1 MVGLLCNKFKGG
13 NDKVMLV
20 IAIRVKERGCKL
32 VIGGNN
38 ASGQEQRIN
47 VINDK
52 VKVTWLGNALNQRGL
67 GMVHGL
73 RKRQYWLKHNQY
85 AVSSKEDTPYLA
97 RKIRRIYACTHQRPQ
112 RNKDQYAVSRG
123 TQYAVLKIWNQ
134 YNILENIKGGPYFKK
149 SPIRRIQLLDTPMD
163 NPNLTMEE
171 YMRLEEEKARKRGKV
186 FNWKTATYG
195 KNQWDDEVY
204 YDLETIGMPE
214 LLRDG
219 LFVRMVMEHHDEA
232 GRRWIPSVLLRY
244 WSESERMI
252 PGKGDLH
259 DYWRDI
265 STDGDFLGPPP
276 SYTLIRDSI
285 MRLCHRMMA
294 HSIAGRSHAPEKA
307 WCQRTREG
315 SSDAKQPQPT
325 NRHQLLLGLCPKDWE
340 DLRRRCK
347 DYLMD
352 SSGQPYQAFDGTFRG
367 SSPVTFHRRVR

>member
-149 SPIRRIQLLDTPMD
+149 SPIRRIQLLDTPME

-171 YMRLEEEKARKRGKV
+171 YIRLGEEKARKRRKV
-186 FNWKTATYG
+186 FNWQTATYG

-232 GRRWIPSVLLRY
+232 VQLGGAKRRLSWRQFILAL
-244 WSESERMI
+244 
-252 PGKGDLH
+252 GLH
-259 DYWRDI
+259 
-265 STDGDFLGPPP
+265 
-276 SYTLIRDSI
+276 
-285 MRLCHRMMA
+285 
-294 HSIAGRSHAPEKA
+294 
-307 WCQRTREG
+307 TRE
-315 SSDAKQPQPT
+315 
-325 NRHQLLLGLCPKDWE
+325 E
-340 DLRRRCK
+340 
-347 DYLMD
+347 MD
-352 SSGQPYQAFDGTFRG
+352 SLSFAKRFDSETLPSDDGTQYCWEESR
-367 SSPVTFHRRVR
+367 T